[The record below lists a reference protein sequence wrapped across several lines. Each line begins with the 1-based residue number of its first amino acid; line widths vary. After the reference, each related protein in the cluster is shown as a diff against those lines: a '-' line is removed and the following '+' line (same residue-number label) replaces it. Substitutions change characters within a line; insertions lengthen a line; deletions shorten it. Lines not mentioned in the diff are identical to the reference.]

1 MSGKAMLLSE
11 VGGALF
17 KSVSKFVDEKSDT
30 SMFNIVK
37 QNKELFYSSK
47 YYKFQWEGLLIQ
59 HNNLL
64 AEMKLMERLLS
75 ERREMRQEE
84 EENIHVTYENVF
96 EEMKNEIGNLK
107 KTAQTQREEM
117 ATLKENE
124 KELNKRIK
132 EKEMIIEEVPSEKS
146 LALSR
151 VQNDELAQK
160 LKLDEAKLQQAQ
172 EDLNEAK
179 NNIEVLIGN
188 AGDLKTENEK
198 MLSELKN
205 KDVLEEKAMTIQKEV
220 DFLKKEIAEER
231 LNFEFKIENAKLEKY
246 KEMEDLKSDLMVKEK
261 VIEEQVK
268 ELKNL
273 KDRLKDKSNMTK
285 FLYEKLK
292 QVDEIILQRNGWK
305 IKNQMFEIRYNNLHQ
320 DYIELKK
327 EKTVL
332 EKKLKN
338 RKKHQL
344 KLVDSNKIKE
354 IEEKLEYMREEKENV
369 KMKMKKYQSLKSKNK
384 KLKEDHFEMSKAIAK
399 LKKKLKK
406 KEEENE
412 ENKERALKKIR
423 DDLCREKAK
432 NTALKEE
439 LLKIRKIKR

>member
-1 MSGKAMLLSE
+1 MSGKTMLSG

-47 YYKFQWEGLLIQ
+47 YYKFQWEELLIQ

-75 ERREMRQEE
+75 ERREMRMEK

-96 EEMKNEIGNLK
+96 EEMRNEIGNLK

-124 KELNKRIK
+124 KELNKRIE
-132 EKEMIIEEVPSEKS
+132 EKEMIIEKVPSEKL

-160 LKLDEAKLQQAQ
+160 LKLNETKLQQAQ

-179 NNIEVLIGN
+179 NNIEVLIGK

-198 MLSELKN
+198 MSSELKN

-220 DFLKKEIAEER
+220 DVLRKEIAEER
-231 LNFEFKIENAKLEKY
+231 LNCEFKIKNVKLEKD
-246 KEMEDLKSDLMVKEK
+246 KEMEDLKYDIKVKQK

-273 KDRLKDKSNMTK
+273 KYRLKDKSNMTK
-285 FLYEKLK
+285 FLYEKVK
-292 QVDEIILQRNGWK
+292 QVDEIILQRNEWK

-332 EKKLKN
+332 EKKIKN
-338 RKKHQL
+338 HKMRHL
-344 KLVDSNKIKE
+344 KLVDSDKIKE
-354 IEEKLEYMREEKENV
+354 IELELEYMRKEKEKM
-369 KMKMKKYQSLKSKNK
+369 KMKMKKYQSLKSKYK
-384 KLKEDHFEMSKAIAK
+384 KLKEDHVEMSSAMAK
-399 LKKKLKK
+399 FKKKLKK
-406 KEEENE
+406 KEEEN
-412 ENKERALKKIR
+412 NKNSERALKKIR
-423 DDLCREKAK
+423 DDLCQEKAK
-432 NTALKEE
+432 NSALKEE
-439 LLKIRKIKR
+439 LLKIKKMKR

>member
-1 MSGKAMLLSE
+1 MLLSE

-332 EKKLKN
+332 DVYKRQS
-338 RKKHQL
+338 RKP
-344 KLVDSNKIKE
+344 
-354 IEEKLEYMREEKENV
+354 
-369 KMKMKKYQSLKSKNK
+369 
-384 KLKEDHFEMSKAIAK
+384 
-399 LKKKLKK
+399 
-406 KEEENE
+406 
-412 ENKERALKKIR
+412 
-423 DDLCREKAK
+423 
-432 NTALKEE
+432 
-439 LLKIRKIKR
+439 